1 MTVFQPKPFFCT
13 FGMAVEGARGLV
25 YLLTVKAPQLPSM
38 GTDSAARIINSNMP
52 GEANEWPGASS
63 KMGEKDKV
71 LFYVQVSNIVVS
83 ATVHRDPLMSSLIIT
98 NIIDYHCEEKKVKR
112 CFKPYQNE
120 NCN

>member
-1 MTVFQPKPFFCT
+1 
-13 FGMAVEGARGLV
+13 
-25 YLLTVKAPQLPSM
+25 
-38 GTDSAARIINSNMP
+38 
-52 GEANEWPGASS
+52 
-63 KMGEKDKV
+63 MGEKDKV